1 MVFSLTLLAAAGQD
15 SKCRRVSLVWLAI
28 LLAAALSGPAGTT
41 ALAASGMAA
50 AGVAALELAAA
61 QLAAAGAVI
70 SGVVWVSR
78 AGLCGGADAIG
89 IAALL
94 LHHGEYVLVWV
105 AAGCM
110 VTALGAILTG
120 ESRPPLFPGL
130 LIAHALALWGGAV

>member
-15 SKCRRVSLVWLAI
+15 SRCRRVSLVLLAI

-41 ALAASGMAA
+41 ALAAA
-50 AGVAALELAAA
+50 E
-61 QLAAAGAVI
+61 LAAAGAVI
-70 SGVVWVSR
+70 SGVVWASR